1 MLFHYF
7 MMLLAH
13 GHKTYTI
20 RSGFSCYWET
30 ASKHRLEL
38 EFACGLRCCVSNVF
52 LIFFARWEMFTL
64 LQGSTNV
71 FLFAE
76 DNLVY
81 VSFTLLF
88 LINNFFFR
96 TKVFGRLQS
105 LNFELS
111 NSQRGDCGLVGISF
125 PWYWLHE
132 NDFFKHTSNLHN
144 QNFKD
149 IGGRRPTLKFQSLGD
164 GCLLGNTLC
173 YVPSCKCTNI

>member
-30 ASKHRLEL
+30 ASKHRSEL

-52 LIFFARWEMFTL
+52 LIFFAHWEMFTL

-96 TKVFGRLQS
+96 TKVFGHLQS
-105 LNFELS
+105 LNLELS
-111 NSQRGDCGLVGISF
+111 KPANVVIVDWLEFHFPNYGYTNVNFLSILRTCTTRTSRTSVEGGLRSNSKAWGMVAC
-125 PWYWLHE
+125 
-132 NDFFKHTSNLHN
+132 
-144 QNFKD
+144 
-149 IGGRRPTLKFQSLGD
+149 
-164 GCLLGNTLC
+164 
-173 YVPSCKCTNI
+173 

>member
-30 ASKHRLEL
+30 ASKHRSEL

-132 NDFFKHTSNLHN
+132 SEFLSILRTCTTRTSRTSVE
-144 QNFKD
+144 
-149 IGGRRPTLKFQSLGD
+149 GGLRSNSKAWGMVA
-164 GCLLGNTLC
+164 C
-173 YVPSCKCTNI
+173 